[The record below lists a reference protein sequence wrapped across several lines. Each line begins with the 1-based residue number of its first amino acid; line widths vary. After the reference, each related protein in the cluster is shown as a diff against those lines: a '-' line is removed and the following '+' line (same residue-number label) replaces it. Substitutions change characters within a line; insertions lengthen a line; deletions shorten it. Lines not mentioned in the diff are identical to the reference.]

1 MKKKNTTQKPK
12 VGQLWRVATGERKG
26 GYTLV
31 RITEIVNS
39 VPPVAY
45 VRTHEQKRGHILL
58 DYLMPASKEDVQ
70 NYLKK

>member
-1 MKKKNTTQKPK
+1 MKKKNTTPQPK

-31 RITEIVNS
+31 RVTEIIGTL
-39 VPPVAY
+39 AC
-45 VRTHEQKRGHILL
+45 VRTHENKRGHILL
-58 DYLMPASKEDVQ
+58 DYLHPASKEDIQ